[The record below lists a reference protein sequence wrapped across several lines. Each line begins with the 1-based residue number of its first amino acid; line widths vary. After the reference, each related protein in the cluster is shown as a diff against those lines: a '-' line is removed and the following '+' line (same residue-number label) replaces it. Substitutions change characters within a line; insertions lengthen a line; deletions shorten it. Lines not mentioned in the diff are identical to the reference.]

1 MKLGRLFGLWGW
13 VERGLNGLKISI
25 TVVNRVEGVKHK
37 QT

>member
-1 MKLGRLFGLWGW
+1 MKWGRQFGLWGW
-13 VERGLNGLKISI
+13 VKRGLNGLRISI

>member
-1 MKLGRLFGLWGW
+1 MKCGRLFGLCGW
-13 VERGLNGLKISI
+13 VARGSDGLRNSI